1 METVNA
7 ATLPRQRT
15 NTFLTQHIVCQ
26 AAFSTTYA
34 HNGKSGK
41 TSLFSLNSYTKRSR
55 TGWFTKQTQRV
66 GRLCAD
72 QQSHNIWKKLLDIQ
86 QHLVV

>member
-15 NTFLTQHIVCQ
+15 NIFLTQHVVCQ

-34 HNGKSGK
+34 HKSRSGK
-41 TSLFSLNSYTKRSR
+41 TSPFSLNGYSKRSR
-55 TGWFTKQTQRV
+55 TGWFYKQTQRV
-66 GRLCAD
+66 GRTCANQPQPQD
-72 QQSHNIWKKLLDIQ
+72 MEKAP
-86 QHLVV
+86 

>member
-26 AAFSTTYA
+26 AAFSTTYTYSRR
-34 HNGKSGK
+34 SGK
-41 TSLFSLNSYTKRSR
+41 TSPFSLNGYTKRSR
-55 TGWFTKQTQRV
+55 TGWFYKQTQRV
-66 GRLCAD
+66 GRTCAN
-72 QQSHNIWKKLLDIQ
+72 QSQPQDMEKAP
-86 QHLVV
+86 